1 MKESSKEQLVEYIEK
16 ASITVIAL
24 LFIVFPLTF
33 TNLTT
38 DLFVL
43 PKQILLSFITL
54 SLLVLYGAKTLINQG
69 LRIKRTPLDLPVI
82 IFGAVVFISVIFSV
96 ARYDSVYNF
105 IPFLFSILLFFGI
118 TYNTR
123 TQRSLNVLVGSLL
136 LGGAL
141 SSIFALLSLL
151 KVYPFPFDFTKI
163 QTFSALGSMLDQA
176 IYLGLLLPLGLYF
189 AVPNLRKGR
198 AAIFTANKENNI
210 KMLSLG
216 TLTIITLVG
225 FAISIYSLIYLQK
238 GLILPIA
245 TGFQVAFAAIS
256 QDGPRIIQ
264 GFLFGSGFGE
274 YSIAFLRFK
283 QALFNANTDIWSLT
297 FFRSSSF
304 VLELLTTTGITGL
317 AAFLFI
323 MYKALRQKP
332 FFIPLVIFFVASL
345 VLPLAFY
352 HLTLFFFIL
361 GIFAVHKSLSNHNEY
376 FDVELQLVAAKKG
389 FFVLST
395 EEATGRQAEKY
406 AKILTSIVFGVIL
419 LVVLGLGYLTYDFTI
434 NNINFQKSLVAATQ
448 NNGSLTYTYQANA
461 LNSFTGKYTDA
472 YYRVYSQTNLALA
485 NALANSNQ
493 GKKPT
498 QETTQTIYTLVQQ
511 SINSARTA
519 TTLSPSNAL
528 NWQNLSNIYRSLIGF
543 GQNADSFAILAAQQS
558 VRLDPTNPQEYI
570 NLGGIYYQLKNWDK
584 ALEQFQLAI
593 NLKPDLPNA
602 YYNHAHALIEKG
614 DLNTALTELN
624 TVKQLVSKDS
634 TNVKKITEEITNLEK
649 RIKDGTS
656 ATSGDKSDLNANQQ
670 SSTLPKQNPQVEIP
684 GPSATL
690 TPTPTQSQSTSPS
703 PTGFPTQ

>member
-43 PKQILLSFITL
+43 PKQIVLSFITL
-54 SLLVLYGAKTLINQG
+54 SLLVLYGTKTLINQG

-82 IFGAVVFISVIFSV
+82 IFGTVVFVSVIFSV

-105 IPFLFSILLFFGI
+105 IPFLFSILLFFAI

-141 SSIFALLSLL
+141 SSVFALLSLL
-151 KVYPFPFDFTKI
+151 KVYPFPFDFTKT
-163 QTFSALGSMLDQA
+163 QTFSALGSMLDQT
-176 IYLGLLLPLGLYF
+176 IYLGLLLPLGFYF

-198 AAIFTANKENNI
+198 AAIFTANKENNV
-210 KMLSLG
+210 KMLTLG

-283 QALFNANTDIWSLT
+283 QALFNANTDIWNLT

-304 VLELLTTTGITGL
+304 ALELLTTTGITGF
-317 AAFLFI
+317 AAFLYI
-323 MYKALRQKP
+323 GYKALRQKP
-332 FFIPLVIFFVASL
+332 LFLPLAVIFVASL

-419 LVVLGLGYLTYDFTI
+419 LVVLGLGFLTYDFTI

-461 LNSFTGKYTDA
+461 LSSFTGKYTDA
-472 YYRVYSQTNLALA
+472 YFRVYSQTNLALA

-498 QETTQTIYTLVQQ
+498 DQTTQTIYTLVQQ

-634 TNVKKITEEITNLEK
+634 ANVKKIGEEITNLEK

-656 ATSGDKSDLNANQQ
+656 ANSGEKTDLNANQQ
-670 SSTLPKQNPQVEIP
+670 GSSLPKQNPQVEIP

-690 TPTPTQSQSTSPS
+690 TPTPTQSQTNNPS

>member
-16 ASITVIAL
+16 ASITIIAL

-33 TNLTT
+33 SNITT

-54 SLLVLYGAKTLINQG
+54 SLLVLYGIKTLLNQS
-69 LRIKRTPLDLPVI
+69 LRIKRTPLDLPII
-82 IFGAVVFISVIFSV
+82 IFGVAVFISVVFSV
-96 ARYDSVYNF
+96 AKFDSLYNF
-105 IPFLFSILLFFGI
+105 VPFLFSVIMFFAI

-123 TQRSLNVLVGSLL
+123 NQKSLNVLVGSLL

-141 SSIFALLSLL
+141 SSIFALLSFL
-151 KVYPFPFDFTKI
+151 KVYPFPIDFTKT
-163 QTFSALGSMLDQA
+163 QTFTPLGSILDQVL
-176 IYLGLLLPLGLYF
+176 YLGLLLPLGLTF
-189 AVPNLRKGR
+189 ALPNLRKGR

-210 KMLSLG
+210 KLLTLG
-216 TLTIITLVG
+216 ILTIVNLVG

-238 GLILPIA
+238 GLILPLA
-245 TGFQVAFAAIS
+245 TGFQIAFAAIS

-274 YSIAFLRFK
+274 FSLAFLRFK
-283 QALFNANTDIWSLT
+283 QALFNANTSIWNLT
-297 FFRSSSF
+297 FFRSSTF
-304 VLELLTTTGITGL
+304 VLELLTTTGVAGL
-317 AAFLFI
+317 ASFLYI
-323 MYKALRQKP
+323 VYKAVRQKP
-332 FFIPLVIFFVASL
+332 LFLPLVVFVIASF

-352 HLTLFFFIL
+352 HLTLFFFVL

-406 AKILTSIVFGVIL
+406 AKILTSIVFGLIL
-419 LVVLGLGYLTYDFTI
+419 IVVLGLGFITYDFAI
-434 NNINFQKSLVAATQ
+434 NNINFQKSIVAASQ

-461 LNSFTGKYTDA
+461 LNSITGKYTDA

-493 GKKPT
+493 GKTPS
-498 QETTQTIYTLVQQ
+498 QQTTQTIYTLVQQ

-528 NWQNLSNIYRSLIGF
+528 NWQNLSGIYRSLIGF

-558 VRLDPTNPQEYI
+558 IQLDPTNPQEYI

-584 ALEQFQLAI
+584 AIEQFQLAI

-614 DLNTALTELN
+614 DLNAALTELE
-624 TVKQLVSKDS
+624 TVKQLVKNDP
-634 TNVKKITEEITNLEK
+634 TNSQKIDTEI
-649 RIKDGTS
+649 
-656 ATSGDKSDLNANQQ
+656 ADLNARIKGNG
-670 SSTLPKQNPQVEIP
+670 SSTSQEKSTLDANQPSSSLPKQNPQVKIP

-690 TPTPTQSQSTSPS
+690 TPTPTQNPNPSAS
-703 PTGFPTQ
+703 PTSFPTQ